1 MNGDDGWSQHSLMV
15 LRELEN
21 LSKNIKD
28 LRDELQG
35 LKSEIADMRIQ
46 KDNVAELKSWK
57 ERVDEVCSP
66 TQLKE
71 LKKEVEDLRLFKTK
85 AITIFAVVQF
95 AMAAIVFAQ
104 RFM

>member
-28 LRDELQG
+28 LRSELQG

-46 KDNVAELKSWK
+46 KDNVAELKGWK

-95 AMAAIVFAQ
+95 AMAAIVFIQ
-104 RFM
+104 KFI

>member
-35 LKSEIADMRIQ
+35 LKSEIAEMRIQ

-95 AMAAIVFAQ
+95 AMAAIVFIQ
-104 RFM
+104 KFI

>member
-46 KDNVAELKSWK
+46 KDNVAELKGWK

-95 AMAAIVFAQ
+95 AMAAIVFIQ
-104 RFM
+104 KFI

>member
-35 LKSEIADMRIQ
+35 LKSEIADMRVQ
-46 KDNVAELKSWK
+46 KDNVAELKGWK

-95 AMAAIVFAQ
+95 AMAAIVFIQ
-104 RFM
+104 KFI

>member
-46 KDNVAELKSWK
+46 KDNVAELKGWK

-71 LKKEVEDLRLFKTK
+71 LKKEVEDLKLFKTK

-95 AMAAIVFAQ
+95 AMAAIVFIQ
-104 RFM
+104 KFI